1 VGPPAPQQAVL
12 AHRAPI
18 RETDPPKE
26 YTLTQV
32 ETPRGSAG
40 PARLLKQSGP
50 GRFGDQIFRG
60 IAFSAGVS
68 VLVILGL
75 MIGLTTRD
83 AWPAFQYQGI
93 VQFFVSDEWRSGFS
107 VVDGEFTGE
116 YGAFSFIYGTLVSSA
131 IAVVLALPFALA
143 VSLYITRV
151 APRRLRNT
159 LAYAVE
165 LLAAVPSV
173 VYGLWGLLYFAPR
186 VLRPTMEALEIL
198 APIPIIGRLF
208 EGPIYTTSYFTAG
221 VVLAIMILPIIT
233 AITREVIAQT
243 PVEQI
248 DAAYGMGAT
257 DLEVIRK
264 VILRV
269 AFPGIVGGTMLGL
282 GRAIGETI
290 AVAMLIGGSQR
301 WGVSLFFGGDS
312 LAGHIANTFQDAA
325 PETLLALIGIGVV
338 LFVITIIVNVLARL
352 LVWRIGRIAGDAA
365 L

>member
-1 VGPPAPQQAVL
+1 MPA
-12 AHRAPI
+12 
-18 RETDPPKE
+18 REVDRPKE
-26 YTLTQV
+26 NDVTQV
-32 ETPRGSAG
+32 ETPQGQ
-40 PARLLKQSGP
+40 ARPPSLLKKRSGL
-50 GRFGDQIFRG
+50 GRFGDPLFRS
-60 IAFSAGVS
+60 IAFSAGFS
-68 VLVILGL
+68 VLIILGL

-83 AWPAFQYQGI
+83 ALPAFQYQGV
-93 VQFFVSDEWRSGFS
+93 VQFFVSAEWRAGFS
-107 VVDGEFTGE
+107 VIDGEFTGE
-116 YGAFSFIYGTLVSSA
+116 YGAFAFIYGPLITSA

-143 VSLYITRV
+143 ISLYITRV
-151 APRRLRNT
+151 APRRLRNP

-186 VLRPTMEALEIL
+186 VIRPVMDGLTRLE
-198 APIPIIGRLF
+198 PVPIIGRLF
-208 EGPIYTTSYFTAG
+208 AGPVYTTSYFTAG

-233 AITREVIAQT
+233 AITREVMAQT
-243 PVEQI
+243 PREQI
-248 DAAYGMGAT
+248 EAAYGMGAT

-290 AVAMLIGGSQR
+290 AVAMLIGGAQR
-301 WGVSLFFGGDS
+301 WAVSLFFGGGS

-325 PETLLALIGIGVV
+325 PETLTALIAVGVV
-338 LFVITIIVNVLARL
+338 LFVITIIVNVLARV
-352 LVWRIGRIAGDAA
+352 LVWRIGRIAGDAS